1 MKYRYAIAGVFLAV
15 APFSFVS
22 AQSIN
27 DRVDR
32 LERMIEGL
40 QEELIRTRQQLG
52 DVVSEARKKDSE
64 AGSVVRTDGEEITIS
79 TTGGGMSVKSSNGNS
94 FSLGGR
100 ILLDYD
106 FFDDVFTDNGE
117 SQSEGEFR
125 RTRLTAGGSVKKDW
139 KYKFTVNIDDQDE
152 SADVNTAYIEYA
164 GYKPLSLKLGKFKES
179 FSLERMV
186 GSKWTSTI
194 ERNIL
199 LDFLA
204 GNLGA
209 GQPDLGG
216 FQVSGFHEE
225 MNNFN
230 WALGIFDDGS
240 EDADGSDN
248 YAVTG
253 RIAMSPHFGDK
264 HFMHLGAAY
273 SMRDIEGRVRY
284 RSRLGVHTADG
295 GRPTF
300 ADAWVDDV
308 DQIGLEL
315 AYVNG
320 PLSFQGE
327 YIDVSADG
335 DIPKELEELVDSN
348 VDGTDDRVVDTA
360 FATPDGTCDDGTVFV
375 SCEDIDFDGY
385 YLQASYILTGE
396 SRSYKTKGA
405 YFDKVSPA
413 SSLGAWELVARYE
426 DVDVDDEKGQTAGAE
441 KWILGMNWYVN
452 NNVKFMLNY
461 ISAEVDEAL
470 AQGDNDD
477 DGDALSFRAQYAF

>member
-1 MKYRYAIAGVFLAV
+1 MNYQYVIAGIFLAFT
-15 APFSFVS
+15 PFSFAS
-22 AQSIN
+22 AQSVN

-40 QEELIRTRQQLG
+40 QDELIRTRQQLDG
-52 DVVSEARKKDSE
+52 MMSAAKKDAD
-64 AGSVVRTDGEEITIS
+64 AGGVVKTDGEDVTLS
-79 TTGGGMSVKSSNGNS
+79 TTGGGISVKSGNGNS
-94 FSLGGR
+94 FKLGGR
-100 ILLDYD
+100 ILFDYD

-125 RTRLTAGGSVKKDW
+125 RTRLTASGSVKKDW
-139 KYKFTVNIDDQDE
+139 TYKFTVNIDDQDE
-152 SADVNTAYIEYA
+152 AADVNTAYMDYA
-164 GYKPLSLKLGKFKES
+164 GFKPLSLRVGKFKEP
-179 FSLERMV
+179 FSLERLTS
-186 GSKWTSTI
+186 SKWASTI
-194 ERNIL
+194 ERNML

-216 FQVSGFHEE
+216 VQIAGFHEE
-225 MNNFN
+225 LNNFN
-230 WALGIFDDGS
+230 WAIGLFDDGS
-240 EDADGSDN
+240 EDENGDDN

-253 RIAMSPHFGDK
+253 RIALSPHFGDK

-273 SMRDIEGRVRY
+273 SVRDVEGRVRY

-308 DQIGLEL
+308 DQLGLEL
-315 AYVNG
+315 AYANG

-335 DIPKELEELVDSN
+335 DIPAELKELVDAVN
-348 VDGTDDRVVDTA
+348 DGVDDRIGTDA
-360 FATPDGTCDDGTVFV
+360 APDGACDNATIFV
-375 SCEDIDFDGY
+375 SCADIDFDGY
-385 YLQASYILTGE
+385 YLQASYLLTGE

-426 DVDVDDEKGQTAGAE
+426 DADVDDDVKGRTVDAE
-441 KWILGMNWYVN
+441 KWILGVNWYAN
-452 NNVKFMLNY
+452 KNVKFMLNY
-461 ISAEVDEAL
+461 LSAEVDSAL
-470 AQGDNDD
+470 AQGADDD
-477 DGDALSFRAQYAF
+477 DGDAVSFRAQYAF